1 MTPVTRDQFHIRSD
15 CEVVHTPTGAT
26 FSTYPYANPDHVL
39 SSVKAS
45 WRPTGDQS
53 ATGKTFA
60 EQDIGR
66 VACELLLEQARRQR
80 LPEPA

>member
-1 MTPVTRDQFHIRSD
+1 MTPVTREQFYIRSD
-15 CEVVHTPTGAT
+15 CEVVHTPTGT
-26 FSTYPYANPDHVL
+26 IYSTYPYANPDHVL

-45 WRPTGDQS
+45 WRPTGRQS

-80 LPEPA
+80 LRQSA

>member
-1 MTPVTRDQFHIRSD
+1 MTPVTRDQFYIRSD
-15 CEVVHTPTGAT
+15 CEVVHTPTGTT

-39 SSVKAS
+39 SSVKTS
-45 WRPTGDQS
+45 WRPTGSQS

-66 VACELLLEQARRQR
+66 VACELLLEQAKRQR
-80 LPEPA
+80 LRQVA

>member
-15 CEVVHTPTGAT
+15 CEVVHRPTGAT

-39 SSVKAS
+39 GSVRAS
-45 WRPTGDQS
+45 WQPAGVQS
-53 ATGKTFA
+53 GTGKTFA

-66 VACELLLEQARRQR
+66 VACELLLEQAKRQR
-80 LPEPA
+80 LAQPA